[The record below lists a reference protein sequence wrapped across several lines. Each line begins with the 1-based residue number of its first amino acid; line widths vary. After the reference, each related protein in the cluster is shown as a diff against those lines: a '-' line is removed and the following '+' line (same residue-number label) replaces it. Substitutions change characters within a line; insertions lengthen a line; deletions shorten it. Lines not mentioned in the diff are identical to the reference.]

1 MKFLPQKY
9 RGSRTDWFAKQCQ
22 VVYRRVN
29 GLLEWQGFIHV
40 IQSRSQ
46 RTPKVVAIM
55 QDVLKT
61 LKLQHGEITKVYVG
75 QDNAGRYHSSC
86 TILASAAI
94 AESTGAQL

>member
-1 MKFLPQKY
+1 LP
-9 RGSRTDWFAKQCQ
+9 SEA

-29 GLLEWQGFIHV
+29 GLLNGRDSAIHV
-40 IQSRSQ
+40 IQSCSQ
-46 RTPKVVAIM
+46 GSPKVVAII

-61 LKLQHGEITKVYVG
+61 VKLQHEEITKAYVR

-94 AESTGAQL
+94 AESTGA

>member
-9 RGSRTDWFAKQCQ
+9 RGSRTDWFAKRCQ

-46 RTPKVVAIM
+46 GSPKVVAIM

-61 LKLQHGEITKVYVG
+61 LKLQHEEITKVFVR

-86 TILASAAI
+86 TILESAAI